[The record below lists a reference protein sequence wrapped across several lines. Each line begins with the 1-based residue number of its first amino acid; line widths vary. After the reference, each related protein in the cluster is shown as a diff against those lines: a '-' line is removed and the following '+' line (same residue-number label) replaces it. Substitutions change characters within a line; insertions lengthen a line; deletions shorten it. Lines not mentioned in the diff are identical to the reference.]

1 MDSHT
6 QVFFDFTI
14 TFRALLRSPPS
25 INFSEKLSSFPTH
38 ILDDGSKLSKRS
50 IKHMLAKHSLGA
62 SPIIQVFHE
71 DHIASVTKGVCLFV
85 LKVFPCVVNFV
96 VKSSNFKTLFFV
108 VLRPLL
114 FSTQPGLQQFQQAK
128 ATA

>member
-1 MDSHT
+1 
-6 QVFFDFTI
+6 
-14 TFRALLRSPPS
+14 
-25 INFSEKLSSFPTH
+25 
-38 ILDDGSKLSKRS
+38 
-50 IKHMLAKHSLGA
+50 
-62 SPIIQVFHE
+62 
-71 DHIASVTKGVCLFV
+71 
-85 LKVFPCVVNFV
+85 